1 MRRILDYKI
10 LIIILVFGALLRVV
24 GLSQMPPALNWD
36 EISHG
41 YNAYSI
47 LKTGKDEWGQLLP
60 ITNFRAYGDYPLPL
74 NLYLTIPFIA
84 IFGLSEVGLRL
95 PHALLGTFTIA
106 AVYFLTVGV
115 TKNKKVGLIASFL
128 AAIDPWLLFPSRAVF
143 QSNLAVFF
151 LIAGMAA
158 FFNREKKKWLLP
170 LSYLLLGLTL
180 FSYHSTRIFVP
191 LLLIVLIIFYRKIKY
206 LVLVL
211 LGAFF
216 ILLPTARARSNVV
229 FIINEGAINQIENLR
244 ATSNSPLKRLMYNKV
259 TYFGITFARNYVSY
273 LSPNFL
279 FLKGGTQYQFSVP
292 NHGVLY
298 LVSLPFFY
306 IGIFFLVRGLKN
318 KDYRFLL
325 FWLILAPIP
334 AAITTETNAVIRA
347 TTMLPIPEI
356 LISLGLFEVIKR
368 FSKYQGVIISLF
380 TLLMLFSLEGYLNTY
395 ATNYRTNYSWAWQY
409 GYKEVVNYV
418 KTNYPKY
425 DQIIV
430 TKKYG
435 EPHEFFL
442 FYLQYDPVKYQNDPN
457 LIRFNQSNWYW
468 VDHFDKFWFVNDWQV
483 LDSPSSNRKQNTFI
497 TESKHIVDCNNQKCL
512 LITSPNNAP
521 KDPPSGEASWK
532 KINGINFLDGTPS
545 FEMYGR

>member
-1 MRRILDYKI
+1 MLKI
-10 LIIILVFGALLRVV
+10 LNYKLLILIVIFGALLRVV
-24 GLSQMPPALNWD
+24 GLTQMPPALNWD

-84 IFGLSEVGLRL
+84 VFGLNQIGLRL

-106 AVYFLTVGV
+106 AVYFLAQGV
-115 TKNKKVGLIASFL
+115 TKSKKIGLVASFL
-128 AAIDPWLLFPSRAVF
+128 AAVDPWLLFPSRAVF

-151 LIAGMAA
+151 LTAGMAA
-158 FFNREKKKWLLP
+158 FFNREKRKWLLP
-170 LSYLLLGLTL
+170 LSCLFFGLTL

-191 LLLIVLIIFYRKIKY
+191 ILLFVLVVIYRKIKY
-206 LVLVL
+206 LALVL
-211 LGAFF
+211 LGVLL
-216 ILLPTARARSNVV
+216 ILLPNARVRSNVV
-229 FIINEGAINQIENLR
+229 FIINDGTINQIESLR
-244 ATSNSPLKRLMYNKV
+244 ATSSSPFKRILYNKV
-259 TYFGITFARNYVSY
+259 TYFGSTFVRNYFNY
-273 LSPNFL
+273 FSPNFL

-306 IGIFFLVRGLKN
+306 IGIFFLVKGLKN
-318 KDYRFLL
+318 KDYRLL
-325 FWLILAPIP
+325 FFWLILAPIP

-347 TTMLPIPEI
+347 TTMLPVPEI
-356 LISLGLFEVIKR
+356 LISLGLFEVVRR
-368 FSKYQGVIISLF
+368 FPKYQIVIVTLF
-380 TLLMLFSLEGYLNTY
+380 TLLTLLSLEGYMNTY
-395 ATNYRTNYSWAWQY
+395 VTNYRTSYSWVWQY

-418 KTNYPKY
+418 KENYSKY
-425 DQIIV
+425 DQIVV

-442 FYLQYDPVKYQNDPN
+442 FFLQYDPSKYMTDPN
-457 LIRFNQSNWYW
+457 LVRFYQSNWYW

-483 LDSPSSNRKQNTFI
+483 KLSSNEFI
-497 TESKHIVDCNNQKCL
+497 TESKHTVDCKLSKCL
-512 LITSPNNAP
+512 LITSPSNAP
-521 KDPPSGEASWK
+521 AGWK
-532 KINGINFLDGTPS
+532 KIDRVNFLDGNPA
-545 FEMYGR
+545 FEMYER